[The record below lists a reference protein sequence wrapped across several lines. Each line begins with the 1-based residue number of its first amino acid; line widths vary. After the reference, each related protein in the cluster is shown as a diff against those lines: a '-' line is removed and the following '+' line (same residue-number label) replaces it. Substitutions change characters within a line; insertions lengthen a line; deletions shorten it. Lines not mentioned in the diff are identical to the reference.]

1 MRLSHNS
8 REQATHIGDRHEI
21 PGSGEQGT
29 LCYRAP
35 QDLFFIRPLLSR
47 SVDKAD
53 FRNTKK
59 QTQRVKQNED
69 TEEYVPNERRGH
81 NKEFTVVVIKI
92 LTRLEKRMENLT
104 EAFNK
109 ETGNI
114 NKKQR

>member
-8 REQATHIGDRHEI
+8 REQATHIRDRHEI
-21 PGSGEQGT
+21 PDSGEQGT

-53 FRNTKK
+53 FQNTKK

-69 TEEYVPNERRGH
+69 TEQRRGH
-81 NKEFTVVVIKI
+81 NNEFTVVVIKI
-92 LTRLEKRMENLT
+92 LTRLEKRVENLT
-104 EAFNK
+104 ETFNK
-109 ETGNI
+109 ETENI